1 MKCRLVH
8 LTGNGIH
15 DEENTA
21 CAETRRVLVP
31 KYAME
36 MGNRGAGSQI
46 YPLHRAVGMIALVRH
61 LGMGKKDNTVVGRVK
76 GMERVLQI
84 GTSHLQVLLRRET
97 WYHDDLWSLGGYVA
111 TAPLCTQYAGMMI
124 LGKPLSRS
132 YILGCS
138 YHGQRIY
145 HAQCRRR
152 ILRDTNGRWT
162 LQAWRT

>member
-21 CAETRRVLVP
+21 CAETKRVLVP

-138 YHGQRIY
+138 YHGRRIY

-152 ILRDTNGRWT
+152 ILRDTSGRWT
-162 LQAWRT
+162 LQARRT